1 MSNASKYDFW
11 DRNSF
16 PTILTGLLRGSH
28 TTQQQLA
35 EAIGCSRQTVSL
47 YANGNASPDAEK
59 LKLIADFFHVST
71 DYLLG
76 LSKNKT
82 TDIEIQKICSYTGLS
97 DEAVEA
103 LHVLSEGI
111 SSGIATTAFYTTD
124 GKYVRAAPFKFVFEF
139 INQIVLH
146 SDFSESSFLESVYHI
161 YRYIRQLK
169 STEKKAEAA
178 CRSVPSMDIG
188 LITLL
193 KMGDSHSYGHKE
205 TKDCLDVEDQFRIA
219 MSEYYQAVK
228 AFEKCIDIFCIDE
241 RISCDESMERLN
253 ITIEER
259 MSELRERE
267 NNGND
272 N

>member
-1 MSNASKYDFW
+1 MNATK
-11 DRNSF
+11 
-16 PTILTGLLRGSH
+16 TTGQIIKELRESQGM
-28 TTQQQLA
+28 TQSDLA
-35 EAIGCSRQTVSL
+35 KEMNVSRQIISYYET
-47 YANGNASPDAEK
+47 NARMPNIDDIKHFAKRFNISA
-59 LKLIADFFHVST
+59 

-76 LSKNKT
+76 LSDNET
-82 TDIEIQKICSYTGLS
+82 TDPEVKAICNYTGLS

-103 LHVLSEGI
+103 LHFLSEGI
-111 SSGIATTAFYTTD
+111 SSGNATTAFYTTD
-124 GKYVRAAPFKFVFEF
+124 GKYIRTAPSKFVFEF

-169 STEKKAEAA
+169 STEKKAEEA
-178 CRSVPSMDIG
+178 CRSVPKMDIG

-193 KMGDSHSYGHKE
+193 KMGDSHSHGHKE
-205 TKDCLDVEDQFRIA
+205 IKDCLDVEDQFRIA

-253 ITIEER
+253 IRMEER

-267 NNGND
+267 NNVND

>member
-1 MSNASKYDFW
+1 MNATKS
-11 DRNSF
+11 
-16 PTILTGLLRGSH
+16 TGQIIKELRESQGM
-28 TTQQQLA
+28 TQSDLA
-35 EAIGCSRQTVSL
+35 KEMNVSRQIISYYETNARMPNTDDIKRFAKRFNVS
-47 YANGNASPDAEK
+47 A
-59 LKLIADFFHVST
+59 

-76 LSKNKT
+76 LSPNPT
-82 TDIEIQKICSYTGLS
+82 TDPEVKAICSYTGLS

-103 LHVLSEGI
+103 LHFLSEGI
-111 SSGIATTAFYTTD
+111 SSGNATTAFYTTD

-169 STEKKAEAA
+169 STEKNAEAA
-178 CRSVPSMDIG
+178 CRSVPNMDIG

-205 TKDCLDVEDQFRIA
+205 TKACLDVEDQFRIA